1 MAILRKKSV
10 DVLRH
15 LKKIVDDL
23 DQISTLEQA
32 DILANQM
39 KIEELQAKNK
49 EHRIEADLSAKV
61 AKNIRELIG
70 E

>member
-10 DVLRH
+10 DVLKH

-23 DQISTLEQA
+23 DQIATLEQA
-32 DILANQM
+32 DILSNQM

-49 EHRIEADLSAKV
+49 EHRIKADLSIKV

>member
-10 DVLRH
+10 DVLKH

-23 DQISTLEQA
+23 DQIATLEQA

-49 EHRIEADLSAKV
+49 EHRIEADLSIKV

>member
-10 DVLRH
+10 DVLKH
-15 LKKIVDDL
+15 LKRIVDDL
-23 DQISTLEQA
+23 DQIATLEQA

-49 EHRIEADLSAKV
+49 EHRIEADLSIKV

>member
-10 DVLRH
+10 DDLKH
-15 LKKIVDDL
+15 LKRIVDDL
-23 DQISTLEQA
+23 DQIATLEQA
-32 DILANQM
+32 DILSNQM

-49 EHRIEADLSAKV
+49 EHRIEADLSIKV